1 MKKYLLLILTIFLTT
16 LTSCELFYSQNP
28 YTINLMTIALDYENS
43 NDSLINALTGTIN
56 DAKEIEKA
64 FREISERQQVDFN
77 SYNYYQIGPSAAT
90 ATINDPLYPSKSNI
104 LTALDNL
111 ESLSNENTITIIFY
125 SGHGVVSNG
134 SWVLGE
140 TNNTAS
146 KYLSVEEIYNAIK
159 DINGKTL
166 IISDSCYSGNL
177 YQDSAYSILDKNYS
191 FAEAYEKFISTDIK
205 YDTEDVYIL
214 SATDSDNPSYEM
226 NLQPKNLVRN
236 HGFLTKALLEGI
248 GWCDGEKGVLTY
260 DVIPELIEDDGIQG
274 KLAKGLP
281 PAALNNILSVDS
293 LVKYIKN
300 NQGLSLSYQY
310 PQVSGGRFD
319 LVLFKY

>member
-16 LTSCELFYSQNP
+16 LTSCELFYSQKP
-28 YTINLMTIALDYENS
+28 YTINLMTIALDYENN
-43 NDSLINALTGTIN
+43 NDAEDDLTGTIN

-77 SYNYYQIGPSAAT
+77 SYNYYQIGLSADT
-90 ATINDPLYPSKSNI
+90 ATINNPLYPSKSNI

-111 ESLSNENTITIIFY
+111 VLLSNDNTITIIFY
-125 SGHGVVSNG
+125 SGHGIESNG
-134 SWVLGE
+134 SWVLGK
-140 TNNTAS
+140 TNNIAS
-146 KYLSVEEIYNAIK
+146 IALSVEEIYNAIK

-191 FAEAYEKFISTDIK
+191 FAEAYEKFISTDSK
-205 YDTEDVYIL
+205 YDTEDIYIL
-214 SATDSDNPSYEM
+214 SATDSYNKSWERKFDT
-226 NLQPKNLVRN
+226 LVFRN

-260 DVIPELIEDDGIQG
+260 DVIPEMIKEDGIQG
-274 KLAKGLP
+274 ELAKGLP

-293 LVKYIKN
+293 LIKYIKY
-300 NQGLSLSYQY
+300 NQGIPLSYQY
-310 PQVSGGRFD
+310 PQISGGRFD

>member
-16 LTSCELFYSQNP
+16 LTSCELYYSQNP
-28 YTINLMTIALDYENS
+28 YTINLMTIALDYQNN
-43 NDSLINALTGTIN
+43 NDSDDNLTGTIN
-56 DAKEIEKA
+56 DAKEIEKT
-64 FREISERQQVDFN
+64 FRLISERQQVDFN

-104 LTALDNL
+104 LIALDNL

-177 YQDSAYSILDKNYS
+177 YQDSAYSILEKNYS
-191 FAEAYEKFISTDIK
+191 FAEAFEKFVSTDIK
-205 YDTEDVYIL
+205 YDTEDIYIL
-214 SATDSDNPSYEM
+214 SATDSDKPSYE
-226 NLQPKNLVRN
+226 NLFTSKTYRN
-236 HGFLTKALLEGI
+236 HGFLTKALLEGM

-260 DVIPELIEDDGIQG
+260 DVIPEMIDDDGIQG
-274 KLAKGLP
+274 KLAEGLP

-300 NQGLSLSYQY
+300 NQDIPLILQY